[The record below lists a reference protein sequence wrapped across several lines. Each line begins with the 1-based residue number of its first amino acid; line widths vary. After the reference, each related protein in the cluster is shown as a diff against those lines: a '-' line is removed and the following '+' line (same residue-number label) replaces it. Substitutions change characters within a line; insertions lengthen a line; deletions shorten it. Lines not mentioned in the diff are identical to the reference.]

1 MSRALLSLLA
11 SLSVTPSFGADPKAV
26 EPVASFALA
35 DGWIDFRLERDGKPV
50 TSARVTVLVGTE
62 VWARGETDETG
73 QGTFPRPPGRDC
85 QVVFDLGS
93 GPSAPV
99 PLAFLPDGTVIPT
112 RSPVRD
118 GTAECCVTPTRRTQP
133 VEDSVRSTSLPE
145 RLAIGL
151 VVLAF
156 NCICLG
162 VAMWRD
168 RRRNPDPR
176 KTRRTKHERR

>member
-26 EPVASFALA
+26 EPVAAFALA
-35 DGWIDFRLERDGKPV
+35 DGWIDFRVERDGKPV
-50 TSARVTVLVGTE
+50 TAARVTVLVGKE
-62 VWARGETDETG
+62 VWARGETGDTG
-73 QGTFPRPPGRDC
+73 QGTFPRPPLRDC
-85 QVVFDLGS
+85 QVVFDLGT

-133 VEDSVRSTSLPE
+133 VEQSVPTTSLRE

-151 VVLAF
+151 VVLAINF
-156 NCICLG
+156 VCLG
-162 VAMWRD
+162 GVMWRA
-168 RRRNPDPR
+168 RRRKPR
-176 KTRRTKHERR
+176 PPQHNENQT